1 MLQPSNISNYMP
13 KDENGDK
20 GTRTETDF
28 DRSFDQD
35 SFILKLPNFDFKQG
49 TNYDGTIALIKGR
62 RIWLH
67 SSSILN
73 LNMPTRL
80 SW

>member
-49 TNYDGTIALIKGR
+49 KILLFLCVNRRKIVVFFAMIRLISRNY
-62 RIWLH
+62 
-67 SSSILN
+67 
-73 LNMPTRL
+73 NML
-80 SW
+80 FL